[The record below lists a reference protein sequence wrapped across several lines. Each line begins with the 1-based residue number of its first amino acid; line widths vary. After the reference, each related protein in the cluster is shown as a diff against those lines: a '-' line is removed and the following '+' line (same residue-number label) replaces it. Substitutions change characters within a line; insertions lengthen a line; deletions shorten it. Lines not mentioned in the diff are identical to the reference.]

1 MYYKTKLVGENM
13 GEILI
18 TFIKQ
23 SSAYNLKRAAA
34 RMGIYTTLVQTP
46 KEISE
51 NGCSYG
57 VSARRQDAQKLLSV
71 CRNNG
76 IKYMRVLVSYRTPD
90 GKKIY
95 TEF

>member
-1 MYYKTKLVGENM
+1 MYYKRNLVGENM

-23 SSAYNLKRAAA
+23 SSAYNLKKAAS
-34 RMGIYTTLVQTP
+34 RSGIYVTVVQTP
-46 KEISE
+46 KEMSE

-57 VSARRQDAQKLLSV
+57 VLAKRQDAQKLLSV
-71 CRNNG
+71 CRNNS
-76 IKYMRVLVSYRTPD
+76 IEYKRVLLSYRTPD

-95 TEF
+95 TDY

>member
-1 MYYKTKLVGENM
+1 MYYRINLVGENM

-18 TFIKQ
+18 TFVKQ
-23 SSAYNLKRAAA
+23 SSAYNLKKAAA
-34 RMGIYTTLVQTP
+34 RMGIYVTLVQTP

-57 VSARRQDAQKLLSV
+57 VSAKRQDAQRLLSI

-90 GKKIY
+90 GKKTY
-95 TEF
+95 TEY